1 VGRLKALL
9 LPGLL
14 VAAAYFALFGGEY
27 SVFELRRIRAELEE
41 ERARVAA
48 LEREVDSLQAWAD
61 SLEHD
66 STTLVRIAREWY
78 GMVGD
83 GEVLYRFADPGS
95 DSMAAP
101 TESGQAR

>member
-1 VGRLKALL
+1 VGRLRALL

-14 VAAAYFALFGGEY
+14 LAAVYYALFGGEY
-27 SVFELRRIRAELEE
+27 SVFELRRVRADLEE
-41 ERARVAA
+41 ERSRVLA
-48 LEREVDSLQAWAD
+48 LQREIDSLQAWAD

-83 GEVLYRFADPGS
+83 GEVLYRFADPGT